1 LRSIVS
7 AQTETFQSYGWS
19 VPQLKGDADV
29 AKVASLLAD
38 DARARILMTLG
49 DGRAL
54 PASLLASEAG
64 VAPSTASEHLRK
76 LADGGL
82 VTVHPQGRH
91 RYYRLAGPEVAA
103 AWEALSHVAPP
114 FEVKSLKQATRAE
127 ALRRARSCYDHLAGR
142 LGVSVFAALIDDGGV
157 TGGDGIHRLDS
168 DGEDRLSAPGRDV
181 NYELVAR
188 GADRLARLGVALPAP
203 HGDSIPL
210 RYCID
215 WTEQRHHMSGVV
227 GRNLLAWLLEV
238 AWLERDAKTRALRTT
253 EAGEKGLKKAFG
265 TAVLS

>member
-1 LRSIVS
+1 
-7 AQTETFQSYGWS
+7 
-19 VPQLKGDADV
+19 
-29 AKVASLLAD
+29 
-38 DARARILMTLG
+38 MTLG

-76 LADGGL
+76 LVDGGL

-91 RYYRLAGPEVAA
+91 RYYRLAGPEVASA
-103 AWEALSHVAPP
+103 LEALSHIAPP
-114 FEVKSLKQATRAE
+114 FEVRSLKQATRAE

-142 LGVSVFAALIDDGGV
+142 LGVRVFAALIDDGGV
-157 TGGDGIHRLDS
+157 TGGDGIHRLDT

-181 NYELVAR
+181 NYELMPS
-188 GADRLARLGVALPAP
+188 GAKRLTRLGVALPAP
-203 HGDSIPL
+203 RGDSIPL
-210 RYCID
+210 RYCVD

-227 GRNLLAWLLEV
+227 GRNLLTRLLEL

-253 EAGEKGLKKAFG
+253 EAGEKGLEKAFG
-265 TAVLS
+265 AAVVS